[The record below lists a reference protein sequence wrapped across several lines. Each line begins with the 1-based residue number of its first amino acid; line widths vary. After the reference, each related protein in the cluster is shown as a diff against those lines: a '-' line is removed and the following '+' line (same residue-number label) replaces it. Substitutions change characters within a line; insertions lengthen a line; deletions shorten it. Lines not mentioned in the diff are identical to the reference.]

1 MSTPT
6 EVVRDYAIDG
16 ADNICADI
24 ARAEQTCKQ
33 LIEERA
39 YGNGVR
45 GAMVQL
51 RAKLEDAQEIVQ
63 RLRKA
68 IHDDFGSPEASHN
81 SKEAV

>member
-33 LIEERA
+33 ILEQRV

-45 GAMVQL
+45 GATVQL
-51 RAKLEDAQEIVQ
+51 RAKLEDAQELVQ

-68 IHDDFGSPEASHN
+68 IHDDYGSPEA
-81 SKEAV
+81 E